1 MTFLPSRG
9 FPKGRAALA
18 VRAGRGKG
26 GHRGDEAPPDFNG
39 WMGQCWRRSCS
50 LLQVPQGDADVP
62 KVMDKS
68 GLESVICLNLFIL
81 EAAPQPCPPDIA
93 GSLPA
98 PGTEP
103 SVSCPHLSLA
113 LGTGTAPPALPGA
126 AGPRRILRA
135 PEPGAGQERRAAER
149 TEPGLC
155 PLSHP
160 VPPGG
165 LPVPGRGFPWAL
177 QEPHSRWDRG
187 MVWVGRGFKHHLAPG
202 WKSSCAGRGRGG
214 CSSSRGW
221 FFGGSRL
228 GEPIP
233 WHCWER

>member
-126 AGPRRILRA
+126 SQASAHPQSPRARGRAGEESSREDRA
-135 PEPGAGQERRAAER
+135 G
-149 TEPGLC
+149 
-155 PLSHP
+155 SVSP
-160 VPPGG
+160 VPPCPPWRAPCARPG
-165 LPVPGRGFPWAL
+165 LPMGAAGATL
-177 QEPHSRWDRG
+177 QVGSRDG
-187 MVWVGRGFKHHLAPG
+187 LG
-202 WKSSCAGRGRGG
+202 WKG
-214 CSSSRGW
+214 
-221 FFGGSRL
+221 
-228 GEPIP
+228 I
-233 WHCWER
+233 